1 MFSTGVLLQLLV
13 SVAREADTRR
23 PPRTRGG
30 RRAPCTLSHPR
41 PPSFPSLPRPPNTS
55 QGCVLWRNWWPMLTA
70 LMYVLVPMPL
80 LFFGPGSYGSNSS
93 SSYGAVAGGWVDAGK
108 FLTGFSAVG
117 SVAIPAVLAHAR
129 IITPGALAFELA
141 AAGVLG
147 ATVVAWD
154 FYASQE
160 AGGGGYY

>member
-1 MFSTGVLLQLLV
+1 
-13 SVAREADTRR
+13 
-23 PPRTRGG
+23 
-30 RRAPCTLSHPR
+30 
-41 PPSFPSLPRPPNTS
+41 
-55 QGCVLWRNWWPMLTA
+55 MLTA

-80 LFFGPGSYGSNSS
+80 LFFGAGSYGAGGGGGG
-93 SSYGAVAGGWVDAGK
+93 SYGAVAGGWVDAGK

-147 ATVVAWD
+147 LTVVTWD
-154 FYASQE
+154 FYASRE
-160 AGGGGYY
+160 EGGGGSYY

>member
-13 SVAREADTRR
+13 SVGQAFGQTDSGPPPTRSLS
-23 PPRTRGG
+23 PP
-30 RRAPCTLSHPR
+30 APQNT
-41 PPSFPSLPRPPNTS
+41 PPK

-80 LFFGPGSYGSNSS
+80 LFFGPGSYGAGGGSS
-93 SSYGAVAGGWVDAGK
+93 STYGAVAGGWVDAGK

-154 FYASQE
+154 FYASRE
-160 AGGGGYY
+160 EGGGGGYY

>member
-1 MFSTGVLLQLLV
+1 
-13 SVAREADTRR
+13 
-23 PPRTRGG
+23 
-30 RRAPCTLSHPR
+30 
-41 PPSFPSLPRPPNTS
+41 
-55 QGCVLWRNWWPMLTA
+55 MLTA

-80 LFFGPGSYGSNSS
+80 LFFGPGSYGGGGGGSGG
-93 SSYGAVAGGWVDAGK
+93 SYGAVAGGWVDAGK

-129 IITPGALAFELA
+129 IITAGALAFELA

-154 FYASQE
+154 FYASRE
-160 AGGGGYY
+160 AGGGGGGGYY

>member
-1 MFSTGVLLQLLV
+1 MAIHDPRVLLVLAFMFSTGVLLQLL
-13 SVAREADTRR
+13 
-23 PPRTRGG
+23 
-30 RRAPCTLSHPR
+30 
-41 PPSFPSLPRPPNTS
+41 
-55 QGCVLWRNWWPMLTA
+55 GCVLWRNWWPMLTA

-80 LFFGPGSYGSNSS
+80 LFFGPGSYGSSS
-93 SSYGAVAGGWVDAGK
+93 SSYGTVAGGWVDAGK

-147 ATVVAWD
+147 LTVVAWD
-154 FYASQE
+154 FYASRE
-160 AGGGGYY
+160 AAGGGGGYY